1 MHDSDQKLTGTIS
14 YKLGPEGNQTQKS
27 VDFEMA
33 TAGDFTRN
41 HTWIVYGYFLGS
53 GELKL
58 NVVDVKG
65 WTEDTSNPIVYNW

>member
-1 MHDSDQKLTGTIS
+1 
-14 YKLGPEGNQTQKS
+14 
-27 VDFEMA
+27 MA
-33 TAGDFTRN
+33 GAGDFTRN

-65 WTEDTSNPIVYNW
+65 WTTGGENQDLYNW